1 VTGPAT
7 EPASLWRHRDFNLLW
22 AGESVSAVGS
32 QVTVLALPLVAVLL
46 IGASPLEM
54 GVLSAAAYLPYIAFA
69 LVVGVWIDRRTTLR
83 PVMVVS
89 DLVRAALVA
98 VVPAAIAFGVVS
110 MPVLVVVA
118 FLVGALTLVFNVA
131 YLPYLPRL
139 VHRDLLVD
147 ANGRLQASQ
156 AIAWVLGMTLAG
168 TIIQVLGAAVAMMLD
183 AISYLFSAACL
194 AAIRTKEVVTSSTRD
209 ESWMEDLRGGLL
221 FVARRP
227 LQRAVAGSAATL
239 NFFGMAQSA
248 LVVLF
253 ATQSLG
259 LDAAMIGLAFGV
271 GSVGGI
277 LGAVFAPALARRLGV
292 GRTTTLAM
300 IGFPVSLAILPAAAF
315 VPDGAPAAT
324 MIALAEFIG
333 AMAVSL
339 FDVMARTIVQA
350 DTPADV
356 LGRTGGAMSFVTQS
370 AKPLGAILGGLVAQ
384 VVGVETALWITAAGG
399 LLVLP
404 WALLT
409 PLGREQIPTTATVA
423 PG

>member
-1 VTGPAT
+1 MTAS
-7 EPASLWRHRDFNLLW
+7 ASLWRHRDFNLLW

-46 IGASPLEM
+46 LDATPLEM

-83 PVMVVS
+83 SVMVVS
-89 DLVRAALVA
+89 DLARAALVA
-98 VVPAAIAFGVVS
+98 LVPAVAAFGLVS

-168 TIIQVLGAAVAMMLD
+168 TLIQVLGAALAMLLD
-183 AISYLFSAACL
+183 AVSYLFSAVCL
-194 AAIRTKEVVTSSTRD
+194 VAIRTKEAVTSTTRD
-209 ESWMEDLRGGLL
+209 ESWLEDLRGGLL

-227 LQRAVAGSAATL
+227 LQRAVAGAAATL

-248 LVVLF
+248 LIVLF

-259 LDAAMIGLAFGV
+259 LDPAMIGLAFGV

-277 LGAVFAPALARRLGV
+277 LGAVLAPSLARRYGV

-300 IGFPVSLAILPAAAF
+300 VGFPISLAIIPAAAL
-315 VPDGAPAAT
+315 VPDGVPAAAT
-324 MIALAEFIG
+324 IALAEFIG

-339 FDVMARTIVQA
+339 FDVMARTILQA
-350 DTPADV
+350 DTPAEV

-370 AKPLGAILGGLVAQ
+370 AKPLGALLGGAVAQ
-384 VVGVETALWITAAGG
+384 VVGVETTLWMTAIGG

-404 WALLT
+404 WAVLT
-409 PLGREQIPTTATVA
+409 PLGREQISAAGTVA